1 MTPRLAKRL
10 RAAGSEDDPLVSRLA
25 ARLEPAM
32 RRAFLAAV
40 RGAAG
45 AVDLAAL
52 ESALAS
58 GQVSAAEAVLR
69 LERMGE
75 ALRAAADP
83 LLGRTFVLG
92 VAAGAQ
98 AANLR
103 SGLAYGFDLVNPES
117 IAWVRARG
125 AQLVTEVDQ
134 STRRAIQEMVEA
146 GIREGRAPDVL
157 AREIVEIV
165 GLRSDQVA
173 AVERFRARLVA
184 QGVAPA
190 RVEARAARYAD
201 AQLRWRGELIARTE
215 TQAAANAGQTQLWQA
230 AARAGDLDPGRTRRV
245 WIVTHDDRL
254 EPLCEAL
261 DGEEA
266 DLGGPFPGGVMDPPL
281 HPACLPAGALVAP
294 GPKITGQTERV
305 YEGDLCVLRTASGQ
319 RLAVTPNHPVLTPR
333 GWAPAH
339 RVYEIGHV
347 VRRVLRHGA
356 PMPFDLDHQDI
367 PAMIEQ
373 IAEAFHR
380 SARVAA
386 ATLPLSAEDFHG
398 DGIDGQVAVVRADRL
413 LLCNLE
419 ATGAQHRGE
428 SVLVGAGVETETLDG
443 RGMQRLLSRRFRAP
457 GTRRMGGLDLV
468 GALGRRHVG
477 PFSEFR
483 GGSPADW
490 FAALYKS
497 PADNVAADAEL
508 ARNLLLGG
516 AGSVALDHVV
526 GVDVVPF
533 HGVVYN
539 LQTIGGW
546 YIANSIITHNCRC
559 ATGLVFK

>member
-1 MTPRLAKRL
+1 MSAPLCLTCVRLRRDDAAACDAYPNGIPLEIVGGEVQHDAPYPGDGGLQYLRLGEEAAPPGRAKRL
-10 RAAGSEDDPLVSRLA
+10 RAAGSEDDPLVTRLA

-146 GIREGRAPDVL
+146 GIREGQAPDVL

-190 RVEARAARYAD
+190 RV
-201 AQLRWRGELIARTE
+201 
-215 TQAAANAGQTQLWQA
+215 
-230 AARAGDLDPGRTRRV
+230 
-245 WIVTHDDRL
+245 
-254 EPLCEAL
+254 EAL